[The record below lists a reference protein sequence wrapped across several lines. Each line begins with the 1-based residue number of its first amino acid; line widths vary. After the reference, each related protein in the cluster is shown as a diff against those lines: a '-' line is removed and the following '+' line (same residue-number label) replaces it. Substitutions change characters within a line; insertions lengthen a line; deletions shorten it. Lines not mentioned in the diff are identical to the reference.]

1 MSNSSN
7 SEIQAKYTLKIQ
19 ELEKEI
25 EILKKKSIED
35 ANE

>member
-1 MSNSSN
+1 MTNANN
-7 SEIQAKYTLKIQ
+7 SEIQTKYTVKIQ

-25 EILKKKSIED
+25 ENLKKKSIED